1 MFSFNPVSILLV
13 FVMCALLGC
22 ELGTKPPPIPTP
34 PKSRVAAPPPLP
46 EPVRA
51 ARPSNL
57 DEALNLLPSDERLHG
72 FLLPMG
78 AEAHANGRARKIRTT
93 LPRLL
98 RFYHSRDYQI
108 IRQKN
113 GSLYDPAK
121 RYPSGLKGSD
131 YKVQNVDPRE
141 RQNILHISARPGS
154 NYLLRFETRGI
165 RHLEQPALLRVLD
178 AEREGLKEE
187 AGRKPIEVPR
197 VGDSVVPVAKGAHLV
212 YKRTKPRS
220 LERFSVRSAKKRA
233 LSRRGV
239 EGRSK
244 NVSNRI
250 YNWSGQETKR
260 NFLD

>member
-1 MFSFNPVSILLV
+1 MSSFKPTNSLLILG
-13 FVMCALLGC
+13 MCGFLGC
-22 ELGTKPPPIPTP
+22 ELGTKPPPIPMP
-34 PKSRVAAPPPLP
+34 PKTRTEVPPPVS
-46 EPVRA
+46 EPVRV

-72 FLLPMG
+72 FVLPMG
-78 AEAHANGRARKIRTT
+78 AQAHANGRARKIRTT

-108 IRQKN
+108 IREEN
-113 GSLYDPAK
+113 GAVYDPDK
-121 RYPSGLKGSD
+121 RYPSGLSGSD
-131 YKVQNVDPRE
+131 YKIQHVDPRA
-141 RQNILHISARPGS
+141 RKSVLHVSARPGS
-154 NYLLRFETRGI
+154 HYLLRFETREI
-165 RHLEQPALLRVLD
+165 RPLAQPALLRVLD
-178 AEREGLKEE
+178 AERQGVKEE
-187 AGRKPIEVPR
+187 AGLKPVAAPR
-197 VGDSVVPVAKGAHLV
+197 VGDPVVPVAKGAHLV
-212 YKRTKPRS
+212 YKRAKPRS

-260 NFLD
+260 QFLD